1 MRKTNTDLLSLIKL
15 KTLFQFSLR
24 THYASPFDCKG
35 ITIILH
41 FQIILQFF
49 IDFFVL
55 HTPLSIDYPYLNAC
69 SP

>member
-1 MRKTNTDLLSLIKL
+1 MRKTNTFHLLNL
-15 KTLFQFSLR
+15 KHYSQFSLR

-55 HTPLSIDYPYLNAC
+55 HTPLSIGYPYLNAC